1 MKKIFSILSILLIS
15 FTYCHSQNAAEVT
28 LRTKHFNL
36 EKSGLALQGYDP
48 LSYFL
53 GKPKKGSGTYSYLYN
68 GVTYRFANAK
78 NMELF
83 KASPAKY
90 EPAYG
95 GWCAYAMGAKGEKV
109 EVDPETY
116 SVVDGRLYLF
126 YNAFLN
132 NTLPKWNEDE
142 KNLNKKADANWQKTY
157 K

>member
-1 MKKIFSILSILLIS
+1 MKKLVLIFTLLLVKYTNINA
-15 FTYCHSQNAAEVT
+15 QNNVETAI
-28 LRTKHFNL
+28 RTKHFNL
-36 EKSGLALQGYDP
+36 EKSGLGIQGYDP
-48 LSYFL
+48 LSYYL
-53 GKPKKGSGTYSYLYN
+53 GKPKKGSNSYTYNLN

-116 SVVDGRLYLF
+116 KIVDGRLYLF
-126 YNAFLN
+126 YNSFLN

-142 KNLNKKADANWQKTY
+142 KNLNKKADSNWQKTY